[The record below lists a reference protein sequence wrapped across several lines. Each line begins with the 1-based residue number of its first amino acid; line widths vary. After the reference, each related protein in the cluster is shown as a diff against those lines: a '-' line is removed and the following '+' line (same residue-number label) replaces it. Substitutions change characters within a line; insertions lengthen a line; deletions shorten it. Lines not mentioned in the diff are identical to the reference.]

1 MRKNMTMLR
10 FPVATFAT
18 RLFLLT
24 SAALLSVLSLN
35 AIASEDSE
43 AVVVEN
49 RVTAPNAP
57 SWQTQKEAE
66 AKSEGCISCHSDSDQ
81 KTMHANPAVVL
92 GCVDCHGGDATI
104 MRSSDLHDPHSSEYR
119 QQLEAAHV
127 LPNFPS
133 DWHFPHSANPKN
145 SYTLL
150 NREAPEFVRFVN
162 PSDYRVVREACG
174 ACHLPQIL
182 AAERSIMATGAM
194 LLGGASYNNGILPYK
209 RYILGE
215 GYTRAG
221 EPAAIIPLQLPNKN
235 MESHGVLS
243 TLQPVPAWETMKPG
257 DVFRVFEDG
266 GRNINSLFPEV
277 GIPGSLG
284 QIQRLEEPGRPDIK
298 QSNRGPGTGGRIS
311 VPLINITKTRLN
323 DPLMWF
329 LGTNDQPGDY
339 RSSGCASCHVVYAND
354 REPKHSGP
362 YAQFGHWGQSVSK
375 DPTID
380 KKEKG
385 HPLQHAFTRAI
396 PTSQCMV
403 CHMHQPNMFMNTY
416 LGYTMWD
423 YEADAPHM
431 WPEKQ
436 KYPTDK
442 EIREVNER
450 NPEGAAPKGNW
461 SDLEFLS
468 DVWELNPVLTDTQ
481 FADYHGHGWN
491 FRAIF
496 KRDREGNLLDADGEM
511 VSAEDPEKFSKA
523 VHMASI
529 HLDAGMHCVD
539 CHFSQ
544 DNHGNGHIYGQVAD
558 AVEINCQ
565 DCHGTADAYPT
576 LKPSGPAA
584 PPKSRDLTL
593 LRNPDGQRR
602 FEWVKG
608 ELIQRSLVTP
618 GLEWKVSL
626 VKDSVDPSNAHYNAK
641 SARAKLMSRDTDE
654 FHYGL
659 DVEKEQRAHQD
670 DEIECYTC
678 HTSWT
683 TACGGCHLPI
693 EANWKTERL
702 HYEGGKTRNF
712 ATYNPQVARNEMF
725 MLGKRGPINDG
736 KIAPTRSTSALVLS
750 STNSNRERIYIQQPP
765 ISASGFSS
773 QAFNPHFPHTTRKTE
788 TKTCSDCHLSK
799 QNDNNAIM
807 AQLLMLGT
815 NYINFVGRF
824 AWVGG
829 DGGVAAVGVTEW
841 DEPQAVYG
849 SYLQRYAY
857 PDFYQQHL
865 DRDRELETV
874 HSHSGGNV
882 RCLQMRGEYL
892 YAAEGKD
899 GFRVYDIANID
910 NKGFSQR
917 IVSAPFSLLGQDNHV
932 ASKNASCVVLPTNQ
946 PIDPVRNEGELMR
959 EVNLEQPFHPLYNY
973 ALITDEEEGLIVV
986 NVNTFADGEFRNND
1000 IERALTWN
1008 PDGVLNGARHLSLAG
1023 YYAFVATPSAL
1034 VVVSLDDPLA
1044 PNVIAKIAMDDVRA
1058 SAVQFRYLM
1067 VTSAR
1072 GLQAV
1077 DITNP
1082 QAPQLIE
1089 NNVVP
1094 LDDART
1100 VYLARSYAYVA
1111 AGKQGLAIV
1120 NMKNPEQ
1127 LSLDQMVNDDGLN
1140 DARDVI
1146 VASTN
1151 ASAFAYVADG
1161 KNGIKVLQLTAPDTQ
1176 PNFYGF
1182 NPAPKPQVIAW
1193 AKTRYTA
1200 QALSKGLDRDR
1211 AVDETGGQMA
1221 VFGRLGS
1228 RPLTLKEMQ
1237 KLYLR
1242 ENGKPYFVSDK
1253 VSDKVS
1259 ETSVSGKVPIKR
1271 TKQ

>member
-1 MRKNMTMLR
+1 MTMLR
-10 FPVATFAT
+10 LSVSAYA
-18 RLFLLT
+18 
-24 SAALLSVLSLN
+24 AALLSLASVLLSMASLN
-35 AIASEDSE
+35 AIASEGSE

-49 RVTAPNAP
+49 RVTAPSAP
-57 SWQTQKEAE
+57 PWQTQAE
-66 AKSEGCISCHSDSDQ
+66 ADAKSAGCITCHSDSDQ
-81 KTMHANPAVVL
+81 KTMHSNPAVVL
-92 GCVDCHGGDATI
+92 GCVDCHGGDATV
-104 MRSSDLHDPHSSEYR
+104 MRSEDHHDAHSSEYR
-119 QQLEAAHV
+119 EQLEAAHV
-127 LPNFPS
+127 LPNFPG

-215 GYTRAG
+215 GYTREG
-221 EPAAIIPLQLPNKN
+221 EPAAIIPLQLPNKKS
-235 MESHGVLS
+235 MERHGVLS
-243 TLQPVPAWETMKPG
+243 TLQPIPAWETVKPG

-362 YAQFGHWGQSVSK
+362 YAQFGHWGQSASN

-385 HPLQHAFTRAI
+385 HPLKHTFTRAI

-431 WPEKQ
+431 WPEEQ

-450 NPEGAAPKGNW
+450 NPEGAAPKGKW
-461 SDLEFLS
+461 ADLDFLS
-468 DVWELNPVLTDTQ
+468 DVWELNPVLNDTQ

-496 KRDREGNLLDADGEM
+496 KRDREGNLLDANGEL
-511 VSAEDPEKFSKA
+511 VSPEDPEKFSKA

-602 FEWVKG
+602 FEWVNG
-608 ELIQRSLVTP
+608 ELIQRSLLTP

-626 VKDSVDPSNAHYNAK
+626 VKDSVEPNNPHYNAK

-659 DVEKEQRAHQD
+659 DVDKEQRAHQD

-693 EANWKTERL
+693 EANWKTERH
-702 HYEGGKTRNF
+702 HYEGGKSRNF

-765 ISASGFSS
+765 IAASGFSS

-799 QNDNNAIM
+799 ENDNNAIM

-829 DGGVAAVGVTEW
+829 DGGLAAVGVTEW
-841 DEPQAVYG
+841 DEPQAVLG

-865 DRDRELETV
+865 DRDRELDTV
-874 HSHSGGNV
+874 HTHSGGNV

-892 YAAEGKD
+892 YAAEGKA
-899 GFRVYDIANID
+899 GFRVYDIASID

-917 IVSAPFSLLGQDNHV
+917 IVSAPFSLLGQNNHI
-932 ASKNASCVVLPTNQ
+932 ASKNASCVVLPTTQ
-946 PIDPVRNEGELMR
+946 PIDPTRNEGELMR

-986 NVNTFADGEFRNND
+986 NINTFADGEFRNND

-1008 PDGVLNGARHLSLAG
+1008 LDGVLNGARHLSLAG

-1034 VVVSLDDPLA
+1034 VVINLDDPLA
-1044 PNVIAKIAMDDVRA
+1044 PKLVAKVEMQDVRA
-1058 SAVQFRYLM
+1058 SAVQFRYLL
-1067 VTSAR
+1067 VTSAK
-1072 GLQAV
+1072 GLQAI

-1082 QAPQLIE
+1082 QSPHLIE
-1089 NNVVP
+1089 NNVVA
-1094 LDDART
+1094 LDDAYG

-1120 NMKNPEQ
+1120 NMKNPEK
-1127 LSLDQMVNDDGLN
+1127 LSLEQLVNDDGLN

-1161 KNGIKVLQLTAPDTQ
+1161 ENGIKVLQLTAPDTQ

-1182 NPAPKPQVIAW
+1182 NPAPRPQVIAW
-1193 AKTRYTA
+1193 AKTPYVA

-1228 RPLTLKEMQ
+1228 RPLTLEEMQ
-1237 KLYLR
+1237 KLYLK
-1242 ENGKPYFVSDK
+1242 ENGEPYFVSDTPAPQK
-1253 VSDKVS
+1253 RS
-1259 ETSVSGKVPIKR
+1259 IKR